1 MKLKDWR
8 AREGV
13 TQAQAASMIGV
24 SVTTISR
31 WESREVVPRQQ
42 QLAAIR
48 EATGGAVGAVD
59 FVRQGEL
66 LASGDMA

>member
-8 AREGV
+8 KRECM
-13 TQAQAASMIGV
+13 TQAQAANRIGV

-31 WESREVVPRQQ
+31 WEAGEVVPRQQ

-48 EATGGAVGAVD
+48 KTTKGAVGAVD
-59 FVRQGEL
+59 FVKQGGL
-66 LASGDMA
+66 LEGGAA